1 MTSES
6 TAGSGDHP
14 ARADS
19 SDRATAV
26 RPSRMDSH
34 GTTGITALAAVAVGN
49 VVLWLLARPPGEP
62 IGRFLGELCG
72 AEAVLLFVCSLVL
85 ATVLPPI
92 EWAFG
97 GLDRVARWHRRVATA
112 GVLLLVPHIA
122 LVTSPP
128 DPYATSLGHGL
139 GDVALFG
146 LVFLTVWALA
156 PSLRA
161 ARWPGLVRRLAR
173 ATYERWLT
181 AHRLTGLFIAV
192 ALVHGAT
199 VDVVLHRSA
208 LLRVTYLIV
217 GGIGVAAYLYRELL
231 ARYVIP
237 AYQYTVAAVER
248 PNPTTVD
255 VSLDPVRD
263 PITFTAG
270 QFVFVAFGGPGGWQR
285 HPFTVASPPSARR
298 LAISIKAAGD
308 ATREIYE
315 KLDRG
320 VPARVIGPFGGFDY
334 RSGGQVQIWIAG
346 GIGITPFL
354 SWLRALDDDFD
365 RDVDFYYSVAHASDA
380 LFLDEI
386 TAATAGR
393 PSLRP
398 HFVDSERDGLL
409 SAATIMNGRHDEHPW
424 IYMCGPPP
432 MMSALSKGF
441 RDLGVPAAQIRWEQF
456 NVR

>member
-26 RPSRMDSH
+26 RPSRMDSR

-49 VVLWLLARPPGEP
+49 LVLWLLARPPGEST
-62 IGRFLGELCG
+62 GRFLGELCG

-112 GVLLLVPHIA
+112 GVLLLVPHIV

-181 AHRLTGLFIAV
+181 AHRLTGLFVAV

-208 LLRVTYLIV
+208 LLRATYLIV

-248 PNPTTVD
+248 PNATTVN

-320 VPARVIGPFGGFDY
+320 YPPGSSDRSAASTTAAAAGS
-334 RSGGQVQIWIAG
+334 RSG
-346 GIGITPFL
+346 
-354 SWLRALDDDFD
+354 S
-365 RDVDFYYSVAHASDA
+365 
-380 LFLDEI
+380 
-386 TAATAGR
+386 
-393 PSLRP
+393 
-398 HFVDSERDGLL
+398 
-409 SAATIMNGRHDEHPW
+409 
-424 IYMCGPPP
+424 
-432 MMSALSKGF
+432 
-441 RDLGVPAAQIRWEQF
+441 PAASESPRS
-456 NVR
+456 

>member
-1 MTSES
+1 
-6 TAGSGDHP
+6 
-14 ARADS
+14 
-19 SDRATAV
+19 
-26 RPSRMDSH
+26 MDSR

-49 VVLWLLARPPGEP
+49 LVLWLLARPPGEST
-62 IGRFLGELCG
+62 GRFLGELCG

-112 GVLLLVPHIA
+112 GVLLLVPHIV

-181 AHRLTGLFIAV
+181 AHRLTGLFVAV

-199 VDVVLHRSA
+199 VDVVLHRWA
-208 LLRVTYLIV
+208 LLRATYLIV

-248 PNPTTVD
+248 PNATTVN

-270 QFVFVAFGGPGGWQR
+270 QFVFVAFGGRAAGSDIR
-285 HPFTVASPPSARR
+285 SRLLARR
-298 LAISIKAAGD
+298 RHAVWRFRSRLPATLPVRSTRSWTGGYPPGSSDRSAASTTAAAAGS
-308 ATREIYE
+308 
-315 KLDRG
+315 
-320 VPARVIGPFGGFDY
+320 
-334 RSGGQVQIWIAG
+334 RSG
-346 GIGITPFL
+346 
-354 SWLRALDDDFD
+354 S
-365 RDVDFYYSVAHASDA
+365 
-380 LFLDEI
+380 
-386 TAATAGR
+386 
-393 PSLRP
+393 
-398 HFVDSERDGLL
+398 
-409 SAATIMNGRHDEHPW
+409 
-424 IYMCGPPP
+424 
-432 MMSALSKGF
+432 
-441 RDLGVPAAQIRWEQF
+441 PAASESPRS
-456 NVR
+456 